1 MLDDDTR
8 RQIKDAAI
16 EALSEMSTDM
26 SDDRIRKV
34 MGQLR
39 AILRLCDCAGGFK
52 PEITE

>member
-1 MLDDDTR
+1 MSEAETKRL
-8 RQIKDAAI
+8 IKAAAI

-39 AILRLCDCAGGFK
+39 AILRLCDDVR
-52 PEITE
+52 